1 MCKSQASLRLSFSLH
16 RAHRPPEEGGQSQD
30 GGVRLHGVS
39 LRGERQGTW
48 GVWGQGSKWAP
59 RGAGRALRC
68 SGSRGAESSAAV
80 TGGHGR
86 NAWGGGGGGARMEAG
101 CSS

>member
-59 RGAGRALRC
+59 GRALRC
-68 SGSRGAESSAAV
+68 SGSRGAESSAAM